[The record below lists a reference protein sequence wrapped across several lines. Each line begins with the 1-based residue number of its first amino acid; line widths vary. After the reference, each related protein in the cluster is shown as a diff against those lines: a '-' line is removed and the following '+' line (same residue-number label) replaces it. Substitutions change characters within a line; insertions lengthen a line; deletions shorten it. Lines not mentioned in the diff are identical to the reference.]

1 MSRLPGDGHNDHRGH
16 ARHDRCPASGP
27 VRAARPRAVASP
39 GRHGHRREGAEAH
52 HDRHPRARPGAA
64 DGRRADDPVQE
75 AATVIAVGALA
86 RTAEA
91 RAVTAG
97 RNRIRPVRV
106 APTPVTP
113 LSVATTAM
121 GGGLTVHLDST
132 ARSPGTGRSTD
143 DIGPDGSEE
152 RARRDAG
159 RVLAR
164 VGRWAGRLSRHLPES
179 ELSLLNGDPRTV
191 VGVGPTS

>member
-1 MSRLPGDGHNDHRGH
+1 M
-16 ARHDRCPASGP
+16 
-27 VRAARPRAVASP
+27 
-39 GRHGHRREGAEAH
+39 
-52 HDRHPRARPGAA
+52 
-64 DGRRADDPVQE
+64 
-75 AATVIAVGALA
+75 IAWDALA
-86 RTAEA
+86 RAAEPQPA
-91 RAVTAG
+91 TAG
-97 RNRIRPVRV
+97 RRRIGRAPEAPRPI
-106 APTPVTP
+106 AP